1 MTNYHNKTHTDK
13 DETPIVVGYDISKD
27 YSPAPICKYCRRDLI
42 ALNGGEYLCSTCNIS
57 FFPESEGMRT
67 KPRLTTSSGRNTVPY
82 VKLGPDPNDRFYK
95 KPVDY
100 KGGIGQLAKRG
111 TMHIIDY
118 TEQGGGGKILG
129 SRKSRSKSKK

>member
-1 MTNYHNKTHTDK
+1 LGLINGKSGNRGINHRHELNCD
-13 DETPIVVGYDISKD
+13 VGMFLSLFEN
-27 YSPAPICKYCRRDLI
+27 S
-42 ALNGGEYLCSTCNIS
+42 S
-57 FFPESEGMRT
+57 FPESEGMRT

-118 TEQGGGGKILG
+118 TEQGGSGKILG
-129 SRKSRSKSKK
+129 SRKTRSKK